1 MSPRQGTVMLDR
13 EKMYRDSIR
22 RVFAGETLLLCVLF
36 ASPFLFSLLTCRW
49 DVPAVRTVL
58 SGICAAGIVTFLA
71 GFCVSCDRYFRWRY
85 QDGRRHKV
93 VMLWSV
99 FVVAAGLWLMFAQN
113 PARALGG
120 VAAGALLLIYLGQP
134 IMMARRRGWKTLTL
148 GIASGLCTLAGSAA
162 VAVQFVGLRSV
173 YPFVEIV
180 FAALTVLMP
189 LLLAAGRSL
198 RGRFL
203 AGMAEVSYEKLRTP
217 VVNGIWIVT
226 VLLALWWAFMLF
238 CVDVVTLR

>member
-1 MSPRQGTVMLDR
+1 MADR
-13 EKMYRDSIR
+13 EKMYRDSVR
-22 RVFAGETLLLCVLF
+22 RVFVGETVLLFLLF
-36 ASPFLFSLLTCRW
+36 ASPFL
-49 DVPAVRTVL
+49 
-58 SGICAAGIVTFLA
+58 CAFPGAMYPPVFFAMLCLFAAAFVIFLA

-134 IMMARRRGWKTLTL
+134 IMMARRRGGKTLTL
-148 GIASGLCTLAGSAA
+148 GIASGLCSLAGIAG
-162 VAVQFVGLRSV
+162 VALPGVANQLGTLILLVTSFS
-173 YPFVEIV
+173 
-180 FAALTVLMP
+180 P
-189 LLLAAGRSL
+189 LLLVAGRSL

-203 AGMAEVSYEKLRTP
+203 AAMAELPYLQLRTP

-226 VLLALWWAFMLF
+226 VVLALGASIIL
-238 CVDVVTLR
+238 